1 MNKQPEITDATRNTF
16 VEAFCELYRIKPV
29 EKITVKEIVQKAG
42 YSRATFYTYFHDVY
56 DLLEYVENTFISTLM
71 QTITCNIEKEPTL
84 EGFVEAFTGIIN
96 EESIYIEMFMNSA
109 NRSSFI
115 EKLQKEA
122 VPVLTAVFGIDI
134 DNISAKYALQFYI
147 SGIIP
152 VLGSWLKSNREISTE
167 SLALLVKGILQDGI
181 LQQLYADDCS

>member
-1 MNKQPEITDATRNTF
+1 
-16 VEAFCELYRIKPV
+16 
-29 EKITVKEIVQKAG
+29 
-42 YSRATFYTYFHDVY
+42 
-56 DLLEYVENTFISTLM
+56 M

-115 EKLQKEA
+115 EKLQQEA